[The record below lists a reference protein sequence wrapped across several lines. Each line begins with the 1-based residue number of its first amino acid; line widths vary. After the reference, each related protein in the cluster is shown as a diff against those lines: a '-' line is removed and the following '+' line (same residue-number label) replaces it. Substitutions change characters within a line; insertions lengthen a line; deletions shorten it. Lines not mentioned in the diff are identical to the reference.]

1 MGMRTILIAMNGV
14 TGRMGTNQHL
24 VRSILS
30 LRSKGGVIL
39 SNGERVMPEP
49 ILVGRNAEKVEAL
62 AKQHGVA
69 RWSTD
74 LAKTLADP
82 AVEIYFDAQ
91 ATPLRVASV
100 EAAIN
105 AGKHVYCEKP
115 LAEDSKSALRL
126 AALAKKS
133 GRKCGIVQ
141 DKLFLPGFRKLKQTI
156 DSGFLGRMISVR
168 CEFGYWVFEGD
179 LQPAKRPSWNYR
191 KEDGGGIILDMFAH
205 WQYVIEGILGRIEAV
220 SCIATTH
227 IPKRVARTASGTTR
241 PRTTPR
247 TRRFSSKAGFSR
259 RSIRRGACACHRDE
273 LVALQVDGTHWH
285 RHRRTA
291 RLQNSASGEH
301 AARGVESGHSVGDR
315 FLRGL
320 AGCARRDELSERI
333 RSAVGIVFAARG
345 GGRSVPARFRTRGA
359 RRDGG
364 GGGDGIVARTPLG
377 GRTGDAAGRGR
388 VTKGG
393 QA

>member
-1 MGMRTILIAMNGV
+1 MRMRTILIAMNGV

-179 LQPAKRPSWNYR
+179 LQPAQRPSWNYR

-227 IPKRVARTASGTTR
+227 IPKRVGENGKWYDSTADDAAYATFQLEGGILAQIN
-241 PRTTPR
+241 
-247 TRRFSSKAGFSR
+247 SSWCVR
-259 RSIRRGACACHRDE
+259 VHRDE
-273 LVALQVDGTHWH
+273 LVALQVDGTHGTAIAGLRGCKIQH
-285 RHRRTA
+285 RANTPRAVWNPDIPSEIDFYAGWQDVPDAMNYPNGFEAQWELYLRHVA
-291 RLQNSASGEH
+291 EDAPFPHDFVQG
-301 AARGVESGHSVGDR
+301 ARGVMVAEAAMESW
-315 FLRGL
+315 RG
-320 AGCARRDELSERI
+320 RRWVD
-333 RSAVGIVFAARG
+333 
-345 GGRSVPARFRTRGA
+345 VPATRLAEGA
-359 RRDGG
+359 
-364 GGGDGIVARTPLG
+364 
-377 GRTGDAAGRGR
+377 
-388 VTKGG
+388 
-393 QA
+393 